1 MTYTSQ
7 ADLVE
12 RFGARMLLD
21 LTDRATPP
29 AGEIDAGVVTRA
41 LEDTDAAING
51 FLLGRYRLPL
61 PSTPPMLRDI
71 AQAVAIYKM
80 HRDVVS
86 EKIRLDYLD
95 AMKLLGQIGTGAVR
109 LDIAGVEPASSGAS
123 GVQTIDRER
132 ELTPESLKG
141 FI

>member
-12 RFGARMLLD
+12 RFGERMLLD

-95 AMKLLGQIGTGAVR
+95 AMKLLGQIGTGAAR